1 MNEHIPQNPNEHEN
15 VKNEI
20 SDGLS
25 QFFQGTIRFILSSM
39 NMRDGADKERIVVEI
54 KKNISFKGHV
64 AWILVCSI
72 FIASIGLNLNSTAVI
87 IGAMLLSPLM
97 GPILGIGLGVG
108 IYDRELLIDSIRN
121 FILAVVISLVT
132 AWIYFWISPLK
143 EITPEMLSRTNPS
156 ILDALIALFGG
167 LAGIIAVSRKEISNV
182 IPGVAIATALMPPL
196 CTAGYGLAVGE
207 YDIFFEAFYLFFL
220 NSSLIFIPTFLVIKY
235 LGLPVVHQLNEAQ
248 DRKVKL
254 YILTFT
260 LLILIPSGYIFY
272 NMIQEFTFKADAKE
286 FVVKNFKYKSEWITK
301 KTFLYT
307 DSVSVISIN
316 FNDNILSPIQ
326 ISELRQSLLE
336 SIDDCRLD
344 IIQPKDKTDEIA
356 GKLRSQVKAG
366 ILEEIYKKN
375 EEQLK
380 SKEDRIH
387 LLEQKVVEAEHL
399 SNVIGDLKEAISI
412 NVSHIDDI
420 IIANEFVDSAGIRHK
435 RPIIMVR
442 WKKDVAKGLIS
453 EELKKLTKNAHFIL
467 KDDALRVIEF

>member
-1 MNEHIPQNPNEHEN
+1 MNEHIPQNANNHKN
-15 VKNEI
+15 VKSEI

-25 QFFQGTIRFILSSM
+25 QFFQGTIRFIMSSM

-132 AWIYFWISPLK
+132 AWIYFLISPLK

-207 YDIFFEAFYLFFL
+207 YEIFFEAFYLFFL

-272 NMIQEFTFKADAKE
+272 NMIQEFRFKSDAKE

-344 IIQPKDKTDEIA
+344 IIQPQDKTDEIA

-380 SKEDRIH
+380 SKEDRIY

-399 SNVIGDLKEAISI
+399 SNVVGELKEAISI
-412 NVSHIDDI
+412 NVSHIEDI
-420 IIANEFVDSAGIRHK
+420 IIANEFVDSAGKRHK

-442 WKKDVAKGLIS
+442 WKKDVAQDQLNA
-453 EELKKLTKNAHFIL
+453 ELKRLSKNAHFIL
-467 KDDALRVIEF
+467 KNDALRVIEF

>member
-1 MNEHIPQNPNEHEN
+1 MNEHIPQNPNDHEK
-15 VKNEI
+15 VKSEI
-20 SDGLS
+20 SDALS

-260 LLILIPSGYIFY
+260 LLILI
-272 NMIQEFTFKADAKE
+272 
-286 FVVKNFKYKSEWITK
+286 NF
-301 KTFLYT
+301 
-307 DSVSVISIN
+307 
-316 FNDNILSPIQ
+316 
-326 ISELRQSLLE
+326 
-336 SIDDCRLD
+336 
-344 IIQPKDKTDEIA
+344 
-356 GKLRSQVKAG
+356 
-366 ILEEIYKKN
+366 
-375 EEQLK
+375 
-380 SKEDRIH
+380 
-387 LLEQKVVEAEHL
+387 
-399 SNVIGDLKEAISI
+399 
-412 NVSHIDDI
+412 
-420 IIANEFVDSAGIRHK
+420 
-435 RPIIMVR
+435 
-442 WKKDVAKGLIS
+442 
-453 EELKKLTKNAHFIL
+453 
-467 KDDALRVIEF
+467 